1 MDKDC
6 PPGSESICSVSIGL
20 LFVDL
25 WPFFNFGKVGS
36 SGYDVNLPL
45 FLTELI
51 EERLS
56 LLDVRTV
63 VLSEDK
69 GRHQLSN

>member
-20 LFVDL
+20 LFIDL

-36 SGYDVNLPL
+36 SGYDDLPL

-63 VLSEDK
+63 VLSEDEVC
-69 GRHQLSN
+69 HQLSN

>member
-1 MDKDC
+1 MA
-6 PPGSESICSVSIGL
+6 
-20 LFVDL
+20 
-25 WPFFNFGKVGS
+25 FFNFGKVGS
-36 SGYDVNLPL
+36 SGYDDLPL

-63 VLSEDK
+63 VLSEDEVC
-69 GRHQLSN
+69 HQLSN

>member
-1 MDKDC
+1 MA
-6 PPGSESICSVSIGL
+6 
-20 LFVDL
+20 
-25 WPFFNFGKVGS
+25 FFNFGKVGS

-56 LLDVRTV
+56 FLDGRTV
-63 VLSEDK
+63 VLAEDK